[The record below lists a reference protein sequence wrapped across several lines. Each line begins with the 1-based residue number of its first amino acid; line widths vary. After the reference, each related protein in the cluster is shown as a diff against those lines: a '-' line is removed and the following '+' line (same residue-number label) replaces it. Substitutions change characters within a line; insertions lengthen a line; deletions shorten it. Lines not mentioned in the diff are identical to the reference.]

1 MLNVQTRIID
11 GNIGV
16 ANGAIHVV
24 DRPLMQYINP
34 DITTVLDKYSSSNAN
49 GLPSIRLNSI
59 KFPKYF
65 LLINSLSLAF
75 STFYNVLKSTGV
87 YNDLKI
93 LTKQFTVFIP
103 TNDALSKFQS
113 IVNSNDATLIQ
124 QVCYFLFF
132 TFIWFL

>member
-65 LLINSLSLAF
+65 LLINSLSLSLLAH
-75 STFYNVLKSTGV
+75 
-87 YNDLKI
+87 
-93 LTKQFTVFIP
+93 FI
-103 TNDALSKFQS
+103 T
-113 IVNSNDATLIQ
+113 
-124 QVCYFLFF
+124 C
-132 TFIWFL
+132 